1 MDHLDRDTLL
11 LRLALARA
19 LGDDEAAAVL
29 QTVLDL
35 HDEAASRSDEGS
47 H

>member
-19 LGDDEAAAVL
+19 LGDDEAAAIL
-29 QTVLDL
+29 QAVLDL
-35 HDEAASRSDEGS
+35 HDQDASHSQEGS